1 MSAIENEKLE
11 VYNEQPKTVRTVWL
25 SGFPFTTAKLDHNI
39 NYFKPAVVILMII
52 WVSYPAYG
60 VYGLRQSQSP

>member
-11 VYNEQPKTVRTVWL
+11 VYKEQPKTARTVLL

-39 NYFKPAVVILMII
+39 NYFKPAVVI
-52 WVSYPAYG
+52 
-60 VYGLRQSQSP
+60 